1 MLDMMLLINESVSW
15 KMKQDERPSGKKLK
29 FLQENRRKNLVR
41 LLLDVELRGVEHRV
55 HITSDSRADLTINDG
70 DWVNDHIRTAIV
82 KHNYEINK
90 IPKLQVKDFTIK
102 EIKEYERFSLS
113 DGQ

>member
-1 MLDMMLLINESVSW
+1 MKKEECSSW
-15 KMKQDERPSGKKLK
+15 KKLK

-41 LLLDVELRGVEHRV
+41 LLLDVELRGVDHKI
-55 HITSDSRADLTINDG
+55 HITKDARADLTVNDG
-70 DWVNDHIRTAIV
+70 NWVNDHIRTAIV

-90 IPKLQVKDFTIK
+90 IPKLQLKDFTIK
-102 EIKEYERFSLS
+102 EIKEYERFFLS

>member
-1 MLDMMLLINESVSW
+1 
-15 KMKQDERPSGKKLK
+15 MKRDETPSGKKLDCLK
-29 FLQENRRKNLVR
+29 EIRRKGLVK

-55 HITSDSRADLTINDG
+55 HITSDSRADLTVHDG
-70 DWVNDHIRTAIV
+70 DWVTDHIRSAIV

-102 EIKEYERFSLS
+102 EIKEYESYIE
-113 DGQ
+113 

>member
-1 MLDMMLLINESVSW
+1 
-15 KMKQDERPSGKKLK
+15 MKRDETPSGKKLDCLK
-29 FLQENRRKNLVR
+29 EIRRKGLVK

-55 HITSDSRADLTINDG
+55 HITSDSRADLTVHDG
-70 DWVNDHIRTAIV
+70 DWVTDHIRTAIV

-102 EIKEYERFSLS
+102 EIKEYENTRNN
-113 DGQ
+113 G

>member
-1 MLDMMLLINESVSW
+1 
-15 KMKQDERPSGKKLK
+15 MKRDETPSGKKLEALK
-29 FLQENRRKNLVR
+29 QIRRNRLVR
-41 LLLDVELRGVEHRV
+41 LLLDIELRGVEHRV
-55 HITSDSRADLTINDG
+55 HITSDSRADLTVHDG

-102 EIKEYERFSLS
+102 EIKEYENSLN
-113 DGQ
+113 

>member
-1 MLDMMLLINESVSW
+1 
-15 KMKQDERPSGKKLK
+15 MKRDETPSGKKLDCLK
-29 FLQENRRKNLVR
+29 EIRRKGLVK

-55 HITSDSRADLTINDG
+55 HITSDSRADLTVHDG
-70 DWVNDHIRTAIV
+70 DWVTDHIRTAIV

-102 EIKEYERFSLS
+102 EIKEYENTKKN
-113 DGQ
+113 G